1 MKIILYI
8 YSSKDNKISKYGLIN
23 EKYAELNDFNRQSEI
38 LKQLFLRDM
47 LRIQTSFSK
56 TLSSIEI
63 LTQVSMQLQKLYSFD
78 AQITNLLPILQEQQN
93 TFSHIWPSAQQFSLH
108 YSDHFDL
115 QPFFYTDIRPG
126 PFVLSLNKNNYMQ
139 VSFLCSN
146 SLQFPTEE
154 NFKFQ
159 FLALNSSKHLEE
171 ENENLRR
178 NFLEGSSELVIRP
191 FLTVHD
197 VVQEWKEFIMNCGA
211 EVIDV
216 VGEEFS
222 GVKIYGE
229 LKGMCERLGEIG
241 FEIEV
246 GKVEEFWDRPHIQFM
261 REIVRMHQF
270 IVETLQ

>member
-1 MKIILYI
+1 MHSVIVK
-8 YSSKDNKISKYGLIN
+8 KDNISKYGLIN
-23 EKYAELNDFNRQSEI
+23 EKYTELNDFNRQSEI
-38 LKQLFLRDM
+38 LKQQFLRDM

-78 AQITNLLPILQEQQN
+78 AQITSLLPILHEQQN
-93 TFSHIWPSAQQFSLH
+93 SFSHIWPSAQQFSIN

-115 QPFFYTDIRPG
+115 QLFPYIDIRPG
-126 PFVLSLNKNNYMQ
+126 PFVLSLNKNNYLQ
-139 VSFLCSN
+139 ISFLCSN

-154 NFKFQ
+154 NFQFQ
-159 FLALNSSKHLEE
+159 FLALKSSKKSEE
-171 ENENLRR
+171 EIENLRR

-191 FLTVHD
+191 FLTLND
-197 VVQEWKEFIMNCGA
+197 VVQEWKEYVQNCGA
-211 EVIDV
+211 EGAEVIRV

-222 GVKIYGE
+222 GGKMYGE

-241 FEIEV
+241 FEIQVGEV
-246 GKVEEFWDRPHIQFM
+246 EFGDRPHIQFM

-270 IVETLQ
+270 IVETLK